1 MLPNDFTVK
10 ISNRDNSHVG
20 YTVPE
25 LNNLRRHFMPG
36 ETKEVTMD
44 ELRKLSWTPGG
55 ASLLKNHF
63 IIHNEEAV
71 MELVPGAEPEYFYDK
86 QDVEKLLTVG
96 SLDQVKDAL
105 DFAPDG
111 VVSLIKDVAVDIKVN
126 DVQKRDAIKEA
137 TGFDVS
143 KAIEFNAVSKPDDAE
158 SKTRRTTP
166 MSDADTVPSENA
178 APKRRATAPTYSVKK
193 N

>member
-1 MLPNDFTVK
+1 MLPNDFIVK

-20 YTVPE
+20 YSVPE

-86 QDVEKLLTVG
+86 GDVEKLLTIG

-143 KAIEFNAVSKPDDAE
+143 KAIEFNEILTVFIISSSHLLLLCTLIYYCLWLKKSIIKVNYFSKNN
-158 SKTRRTTP
+158 K
-166 MSDADTVPSENA
+166 
-178 APKRRATAPTYSVKK
+178 Y
-193 N
+193 